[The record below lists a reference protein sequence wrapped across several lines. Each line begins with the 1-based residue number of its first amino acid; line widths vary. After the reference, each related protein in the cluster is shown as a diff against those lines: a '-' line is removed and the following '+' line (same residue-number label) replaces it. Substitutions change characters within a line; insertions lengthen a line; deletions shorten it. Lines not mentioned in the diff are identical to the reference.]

1 MSSEQAPAR
10 RAGGERPRMMF
21 GRRAGSADLTWIES
35 EAAIMSSEQ
44 APARRAG
51 GERPRMMFG
60 RRAVGDRLFVH
71 LAEAAII
78 SRFEVVA

>member
-1 MSSEQAPAR
+1 
-10 RAGGERPRMMF
+10 
-21 GRRAGSADLTWIES
+21 
-35 EAAIMSSEQ
+35 MSSEQ

-60 RRAVGDRLFVH
+60 RRAVGERLFVH